1 VAGATPKRE
10 GLVEAYRLAY
20 RQACARLRGSDLEAV
35 ARAGGAAL
43 HGPRLR
49 VAFFGAPVEIH
60 LPPAGAGAELPF
72 VPSELPLMEKILVL
86 HYLLGALGAEG
97 AARAVTTAEPPRE
110 RGRLASFKNLPGAA
124 FYGVPFD
131 KRGPRRIARRFGYDL
146 PAFERAC
153 RSLGWR
159 RGDLGDASFEAE
171 VFPLLT
177 AVVVLHRGD
186 EEFPPEA
193 GILFT
198 ENVARLLPLE
208 DVAVLGGSIATRLD
222 RAARS

>member
-1 VAGATPKRE
+1 VVDPAPKRE

-20 RQACARLRGSDLEAV
+20 RQACARLQAADLEAV
-35 ARAGGAAL
+35 ARAAGAVLKAQPLEGGR
-43 HGPRLR
+43 RLR
-49 VAFFGAPVEIH
+49 VAFFGVPVEID
-60 LPPAGAGAELPF
+60 LRPAGAGGAGAVAEVAITPA
-72 VPSELPLMEKILVL
+72 ELPLMEKILVL
-86 HYLLGALGAEG
+86 HYLLGAPG
-97 AARAVTTAEPPRE
+97 AAAGE
-110 RGRLASFKNLPGAA
+110 RGRLVSFKNLPGAA

-159 RGDLGDASFEAE
+159 KGDLGDASFEVE

-177 AVVVLHRGD
+177 AVAVLHRGD
-186 EEFPPEA
+186 EEFLPEA

-198 ENVARLLPLE
+198 QNVARLLPLE

-222 RAARS
+222 KAGRV